1 MQTDSFSIT
10 LPGKNFRAI
19 KPEDREVIKRDGR
32 AVPWDAAKITRAI
45 ALAFYN
51 VRHSGAANPFRDD
64 PGKCYGL
71 ESEDFLKAVAITHR
85 VSQML
90 ELSYLE
96 GRFPAIEEIQD
107 AVEKAIAAEGEWEV
121 AKAYILY
128 RRKKSEMRIYAHDEN
143 GLSGY
148 IAVAKYARYRADL
161 GRRETFGEAAERVRE
176 MHLKKLGR
184 QRGRRKLGAGLR
196 KLRRSG
202 EISAEAAGELEG
214 FLGKKDLAGLV
225 EEVFGAVAGKRVL
238 PAMRSLQFG
247 GEAIL
252 VANARM
258 FNCSFS
264 PVDRIEFFREY
275 FYLLLAGCGCGF
287 SVQKR
292 HVERLPVFPRRAEEM
307 DLPVRH
313 FAVSDTIEGW
323 GDALHELFLSFLGG
337 YKVEYNFS
345 EIRGRGAPLVTSGG
359 RAPGHLPLK
368 RALARVEEILEGAS
382 GRRLKPVEAYDIC
395 MHVARSVLSG
405 GVRRSAT
412 ICLFSVDDTEMMTAK
427 TGNWFEENPQRSA
440 SNNSAVVDRN
450 GATEERFRA
459 LFESQKEFGEPG
471 FYFVDDLD
479 YGCNP
484 CCEIGLNP
492 VVRGRVSEADAARL
506 RELGFAG
513 DLEGEVWLSGW
524 QMCNL
529 STINAAAAG
538 TEEAF
543 YEACFQAAAIGTLQ
557 AAYTDI
563 PYLGP
568 VSRFL
573 NEREAL
579 LGVSICGILDN
590 PEVFLNARILERG
603 AEICRATNA
612 VVADGIGIRR
622 AARVTCVKPEGT
634 ASLLLETGSGIH
646 PHHAKRYFRRVQA
659 NRAEPV
665 YRFFREKNPHMTEPS
680 VYQPDTDDV
689 ITFPVQAPET
699 AILRDEVGAVQFLE
713 YVKFVQKHWVQAGRA
728 HEEYSPLLHH
738 NVSNTCTVRPEE
750 WAEVAKFIWENREY
764 FTGVSLLPFS
774 GDKIYPQAPRE
785 EVVSDEDI
793 AKWNRLVYHP
803 VDYTELKEKSDET
816 KLKEIVACAG
826 GACEI

>member
-1 MQTDSFSIT
+1 MQTEVFPIT
-10 LPGKNFRAI
+10 LPGQKCRAI
-19 KPEDREVIKRDGR
+19 KTKDREVIKRDGR
-32 AVPWDAAKITRAI
+32 TVSWNGAKITRAI

-51 VRHSGAANPFRDD
+51 VRHNGATNSLRDNP
-64 PGKCYGL
+64 GQCYGL
-71 ESEDFLKAVAITHR
+71 ASDEFLKAVAITQW

-96 GRFPAIEEIQD
+96 GCLPSIEDIQD
-107 AVEKAIAAEGEWEV
+107 TVEKAIAAEGEWEV

-128 RRKKSEMRIYAHDEN
+128 RRKKAEMRISLHDEN
-143 GLSGY
+143 GLSDY
-148 IAVAKYARYRADL
+148 IAVAKYARYRPDF
-161 GRRETFGEAAERVRE
+161 GRRETFVEATQRVRD

-184 QRGRRKLGAGLR
+184 SKGNRKLGPLLAR
-196 KLRRSG
+196 LRRTG
-202 EISAEAAGELEG
+202 EIGESGAE
-214 FLGKKDLAGLV
+214 DLALFLQKKTVG
-225 EEVFGAVAGKRVL
+225 EVVTEAFVAVSEKRVL

-264 PVDRIEFFREY
+264 PVDRLTFFREY

-287 SVQKR
+287 SVQKH
-292 HVERLPVFPRRAEEM
+292 HVSRLPLFPRRSAEM

-313 FAVSDTIEGW
+313 FPVPDTIEGW
-323 GDALHELFLSFLGG
+323 GDALHELILSFCEG
-337 YKVEYNFS
+337 YKVEFNFS
-345 EIRGRGAPLVTSGG
+345 GIRPRGAPLRTSGG

-368 RALARVEEILEGAS
+368 RALLKVEGILGAAA
-382 GRRLKPVEAYDIC
+382 GRKLRTIEAYDIC
-395 MHVARSVLSG
+395 MHIARAVLAG

-412 ICLFSVDDTEMMTAK
+412 ICLFSPDDTEMMNAK
-427 TGNWFEENPQRSA
+427 TGDWFTENPQRSA
-440 SNNSAVVDRN
+440 SNNSAVI
-450 GATEERFRA
+450 ERKVAVEAQFRS

-471 FYFVDDLD
+471 FYFAEDRD

-492 VVRGRVSEADAARL
+492 VVHGPVSAEDQAHL
-506 RELGFAG
+506 RALGY
-513 DLEGEVWLSGW
+513 EGEFPDDLVLSGW

-529 STINAAAAG
+529 TTINAAATR
-538 TEEAF
+538 TETDF
-543 YEACFQAAAIGTLQ
+543 YEACFQAAAIGSLQ

-590 PEVFLNARILERG
+590 PEIFLNARILERG
-603 AEICRATNA
+603 AAICKATNA
-612 VVADGIGIRR
+612 VVAAALGIRR

-659 NRAEPV
+659 NRNEPV
-665 YRFFREKNPHMTEPS
+665 YRFFRDANPHLIEPS

-689 ITFPVQAPET
+689 ITFPVQAPDT
-699 AILRDEVGAVQFLE
+699 AILRDEVEAVQFLE

-728 HEEYSPLLHH
+728 HDRYSPDLHH
-738 NVSNTCTVRPEE
+738 NVSNTCTVKPEE
-750 WAEVAKFIWENREY
+750 WEQVARFVWENRQY
-764 FTGVSLLPFS
+764 FTGVSLLQSS
-774 GDKIYPQAPRE
+774 GDKIYSQAPRE
-785 EVVSDEDI
+785 EVVSEEDI
-793 AKWNRLVYHP
+793 AKWNRLKYRK
-803 VDYTELKEKSDET
+803 VDYTELKETSDET
-816 KLKEIVACAG
+816 KLKEIIACGG
-826 GACEI
+826 GACEL